1 MSKKMYSFTK
11 NIFILSTSVGPKTGT
26 YFFLFHCVHFLRILL
41 NGLPSQ
47 TLWNL
52 QLKHFFFFSA
62 CHCLFRWSNW
72 FFNGKITSRIQ
83 ISARKTVFNRGV
95 YLNKYKFGRC
105 FSQRACSYFC
115 FSWNNYLL
123 SHRCF
128 MCVRTNAPEYPDK
141 CALTPAQSVRLSVS
155 PRVVFTWAVSAAAD
169 VWSCGRSSL
178 NGMRQSCWQA

>member
-26 YFFLFHCVHFLRILL
+26 YFLFLFHCVHFLRILL

-72 FFNGKITSRIQ
+72 FFNSKITSRIQ

-95 YLNKYKFGRC
+95 YLNKYKSPHLEGASHNGHAAISVFPEIIISSHTGASCVWEQTPQNILTNVLWPRRSRC
-105 FSQRACSYFC
+105 AFRC
-115 FSWNNYLL
+115 LL
-123 SHRCF
+123 EWCLPERF
-128 MCVRTNAPEYPDK
+128 LQQQMCD
-141 CALTPAQSVRLSVS
+141 PAVG
-155 PRVVFTWAVSAAAD
+155 AV
-169 VWSCGRSSL
+169 
-178 NGMRQSCWQA
+178 